1 MVISM
6 KRTIV
11 AILAALIVV
20 PTVLAAGQD
29 TSPNYMLKA
38 DEFMKAMIDNGLYL
52 ISVSDVINATE
63 NETEMAGWIILDV
76 RPEAGYASGHIPNS
90 INIPFTN
97 IISDMDAVPSDK
109 KIAVF
114 CTYDTNS
121 ALSVA
126 MLRVFGDRDAWIV
139 QGGIPAWQ
147 EAGKE
152 LVV

>member
-1 MVISM
+1 M
-6 KRTIV
+6 KKTIV
-11 AILAALIVV
+11 VILAVLILV
-20 PTVLAAGQD
+20 PSMLAAGQE

-38 DEFMKAMIDNGLYL
+38 DEFMKDMIDNGLYL

-63 NETEMAGWIILDV
+63 NETEMASWVILDV

-90 INIPFTN
+90 MNIPFTN
-97 IISDMDAVPSDK
+97 IVSDMDAVPSDK
-109 KIAVF
+109 KIAVV

-121 ALSVA
+121 AFAVA

-152 LVV
+152 LAV

>member
-1 MVISM
+1 M
-6 KRTIV
+6 KRIIL
-11 AILAALIVV
+11 AILAALLLV
-20 PTVLAAGQD
+20 PNVLAAGQE

-38 DEFMKAMIDNGLYL
+38 DEVMKGMIDNGLYL
-52 ISVSDVINATE
+52 ISISDVINATE
-63 NETEMAGWIILDV
+63 NETEMADWVILDV
-76 RPEAGYASGHIPNS
+76 RPVEGYATGHIPNS
-90 INIPFTN
+90 MNIPFTN
-97 IISDMDAVPSDK
+97 IISDMDAVPTDK
-109 KIAVF
+109 KIAVV

-121 ALSVA
+121 AFAVA

>member
-1 MVISM
+1 M
-6 KRTIV
+6 KRIIV
-11 AILAALIVV
+11 TILAVLI
-20 PTVLAAGQD
+20 PFLSLMAAGQE
-29 TSPNYMLKA
+29 TSPDYMMKA
-38 DEFMKAMIDNGLYL
+38 DEVMKGMMDNGLYL
-52 ISVSDVINATE
+52 ISISDVINATE
-63 NETEMAGWIILDV
+63 NETEMADWVILDV
-76 RPEAGYASGHIPNS
+76 RPEEGYATGHILNS
-90 INIPFTN
+90 MNIPFTN
-97 IISDMDAVPSDK
+97 IVSDMDAVPTDK
-109 KIAVF
+109 KIAVV

>member
-1 MVISM
+1 M
-6 KRTIV
+6 KRIIV
-11 AILAALIVV
+11 AILAALILA
-20 PTVLAAGQD
+20 PTVLAVGQE

-52 ISVSDVINATE
+52 ISVSDVINVTE
-63 NETEMAGWIILDV
+63 NETEMANWVILDV
-76 RPEAGYASGHIPNS
+76 RPETLYASGHIPGAM
-90 INIPFTN
+90 NIPFTN
-97 IISDMDAVPSDK
+97 IVSDMDAVPSDK
-109 KIAVF
+109 KIAVI

-126 MLRVFGDRDAWIV
+126 MLRVFGDRNAWIV